1 MSESS
6 LNPDKKL
13 STLTLVN
20 DHKLSMHLNSISE
33 HVSPSDRA
41 RWDNASSGTSS
52 ARHAASAKR
61 SAEAAAASA
70 AKAEEIA
77 NNITIPDNGDFSNGI
92 NVLPLGT
99 QTSLGAPAYGLSV
112 QKDTG
117 LQLWG
122 THFYVGDV
130 HNDHTLKI
138 MHDSLSLGTTN
149 SAAIGFDYANEV
161 IFRTMPNDGSSAN
174 DNAGAI
180 YRFEAW
186 QWADDSHTSKKEMPV
201 DVRKPNAGVLCDES
215 VLNKAEVKAEINSN
229 MPTMP
234 TVDLTYNATSTNAQS
249 GKAVASALSTIPF
262 RCSSTSVGSISAS
275 GSDVI
280 AAGKD
285 SVANGYYSAAYGTSA
300 KGYTGGTAI
309 GGYSFAGGSGYGTA
323 IGFQAQIT
331 YGTYSI
337 AIGYKPSVATS
348 SSIAIGQNASV
359 SGLGYYACAIGYQS
373 EVTAYN
379 GVAIGT
385 SVKAK
390 DNGCVVIGSFPDA
403 FRDVQTLLY
412 MISSG
417 SPLANTYEDGAAC
430 LGYVV
435 KQKDG
440 TILECG
446 TRKLSELLTNNTA
459 FAPAG
464 FEDGK
469 EHTPFMPTGITDPI
483 IEDIPEEN

>member
-33 HVSPSDRA
+33 HVSPSDRV

-77 NNITIPDNGDFSNGI
+77 NNITIPDNSNLSEGI

-130 HNDHTLKI
+130 HNDHTLKV

-201 DVRKPNAGVLCDES
+201 DIRKTNAGTLCDES
-215 VLNKAEVKAEINSN
+215 VLNKAEVVD
-229 MPTMP
+229 
-234 TVDLTYNATSTNAQS
+234 TVSSLKTSQVT
-249 GKAVASALSTIPF
+249 
-262 RCSSTSVGSISAS
+262 
-275 GSDVI
+275 
-280 AAGKD
+280 KD
-285 SVANGYYSAAYGTSA
+285 SSDLITSGGVYDKIYSIRTASYLNKNDDNMYVPANISNYY
-300 KGYTGGTAI
+300 I
-309 GGYSFAGGSGYGTA
+309 GGSGA
-323 IGFQAQIT
+323 R
-331 YGTYSI
+331 
-337 AIGYKPSVATS
+337 VA
-348 SSIAIGQNASV
+348 N
-359 SGLGYYACAIGYQS
+359 
-373 EVTAYN
+373 N
-379 GVAIGT
+379 GVAIGYKAASDMSLAADPQPSRNST
-385 SVKAK
+385 SIGASAYAHGYWT
-390 DNGCVVIGSFPDA
+390 NGDS
-403 FRDVQTLLY
+403 
-412 MISSG
+412 SSG
-417 SPLANTYEDGAAC
+417 NCQGAVAVGYEAYAPKAGIAIGHKAYAYGNHSIAIGTLRNEGAA
-430 LGYVV
+430 
-435 KQKDG
+435 KWRTEAQ
-440 TILECG
+440 
-446 TRKLSELLTNNTA
+446 RKLFNYNW
-459 FAPAG
+459 
-464 FEDGK
+464 
-469 EHTPFMPTGITDPI
+469 
-483 IEDIPEEN
+483 